1 MPPAPI
7 HGPAPPSLSFIAT
20 LASLTVNR
28 GAMRPVCRV
37 APLTEPG
44 LAEPMDLSAPSSPSS
59 PSEDLVFPFDGEGSQ
74 RTPLPYEQS
83 AAAAFESIRQLEA
96 ILQPTSDAQMM
107 VSCNSAADGA
117 AAV

>member
-1 MPPAPI
+1 
-7 HGPAPPSLSFIAT
+7 
-20 LASLTVNR
+20 
-28 GAMRPVCRV
+28 MRPVCRV
-37 APLTEPG
+37 PPLTDAG
-44 LAEPMDLSAPSSPSS
+44 LAEPMDLSSS
-59 PSEDLVFPFDGEGSQ
+59 PSEDLVFPFDGEGGSQ
-74 RTPLPYEQS
+74 RTLPYEQS